1 MSTESNQPAGPRKT
15 VPTQIAHRPDYS
27 LSVIVL
33 ILIAI
38 GMIMIYSTG
47 WIAILK
53 QTSGTSDTNGLF
65 YAQFINF
72 GVGILFW
79 YGASKIHYSVWQKY
93 AAYIFYGSVV
103 LMFLVLI
110 PGVGVQVNGAARWVH
125 LGPINFQPVE
135 FFKLG
140 IVLYVAAWVEKN
152 RSHLSSFF
160 EGLVPFLL
168 IISLAAVLV
177 VILQKDMGSAMVIVA
192 ACLSMYFVS
201 GVKLPIFATGVGIL
215 ASVSVL
221 LVAFF
226 PYRLSRFITFL
237 NHSNDTSGA
246 SYHINQALI
255 ALGSGGV
262 LGRGLGKSL
271 QAYGYLPEATNDSV
285 FAIIG
290 EEFGFLGCLGVLVLY
305 GSLLYRGYRISRY
318 APDNFAKLVA
328 VGITAWIGFQALFNI
343 GAMLNL
349 IPLTG
354 ITLPF
359 VSYGGT
365 SLIAL
370 LIAIGI
376 LQNISKYTRKEVRDE
391 DSSIGRGN
399 RRSHSANLGHN
410 RRPTQA

>member
-1 MSTESNQPAGPRKT
+1 MQPKQPVRSRNPLVA
-15 VPTQIAHRPDYS
+15 IAHRPDYS
-27 LSVIVL
+27 LSVNVL

-53 QTSGTSDTNGLF
+53 QTGGASDTNSLF
-65 YAQFINF
+65 YTQFINF
-72 GVGILFW
+72 GFGILLW
-79 YGASKIHYSVWQKY
+79 YAASKIHYPFWQKY
-93 AAYIFYGSVV
+93 AAYIFYASVL

-110 PGVGVQVNGAARWVH
+110 PGIGVKVNGAARWVH
-125 LGPINFQPVE
+125 FGPINFQPVE

-140 IVLYVAAWVEKN
+140 IVLYMAAWVEKN
-152 RSHLSSFF
+152 RSHLSRFF
-160 EGLVPFLL
+160 EGLVPFLI
-168 IISLAAVLV
+168 IISLAALLV

-201 GVKLPIFATGVGIL
+201 GVRLPTFAAGVGIL
-215 ASVSVL
+215 AGISTL
-221 LVAFF
+221 LVALF
-226 PYRLSRFITFL
+226 PYRLSRFVTFL

-255 ALGSGGV
+255 ALGSGGM

-290 EEFGFLGCLGVLVLY
+290 EEFGFLGCTGVLILY
-305 GSLLYRGYRISRY
+305 GALLYRGYRISRY
-318 APDNFAKLVA
+318 APDDFAKLTA

-343 GAMLNL
+343 AAMLNL

-365 SLIAL
+365 SLVAL

-376 LQNISKYTRKEVRDE
+376 LQNISKYTNREVRSE
-391 DSSIGRGN
+391 DSRIGRGD
-399 RRSHSANLGHN
+399 RRAHHADLGSA
-410 RRPTQA
+410 RRAAKA